1 MAGYWGK
8 GVVVAVVLSVIVCG
22 AWAQGA
28 PAPLEAPASTT
39 YVADYANLLRSE
51 DVSRVRANCTTV
63 HKDTGA
69 TLLVVTIPGMATY
82 TSERQSISTFARTH
96 YERWAEQ
103 GAFAPE
109 ARRGI
114 LLLLSRDDRKARIEL
129 GRDWAGR
136 YDGVCRQ
143 IMDRIMVPAFRG
155 GDYSE
160 GIVAGVR
167 ALDRMAR
174 GGEVAPVRKDNGRT
188 AVGLLLAALGI
199 GGFWSFIIMIV
210 RSGTGGGRGGSSLGG
225 GYSGYGRYAAGSG
238 FRGGFGGGGFG
249 GGGGATGG
257 W

>member
-1 MAGYWGK
+1 MAGYWGRRVFITVLV
-8 GVVVAVVLSVIVCG
+8 GVMGWSVWAEG
-22 AWAQGA
+22 ALPSLAA
-28 PAPLEAPASTT
+28 PSSTT

-51 DVSRVRANCTTV
+51 DVLRVQERCAALRKDSGVTV
-63 HKDTGA
+63 
-69 TLLVVTIPGMATY
+69 LVVTIPGMASY
-82 TSERQSISTFARTH
+82 TPERQSISTFARTH
-96 YERWAEQ
+96 YERWAEE

-136 YDGVCRQ
+136 YDEVCRQ
-143 IMDRIMVPAFRG
+143 IMDGIMVPAFRG

-167 ALDRMAR
+167 ALERMAR
-174 GGEVAPVRKDNGRT
+174 GGEVPEKKDNGRT
-188 AVGLLLAALGI
+188 AVGLLLAAMGI
-199 GGFWSFIIMIV
+199 GGFWLFIMLLV
-210 RSGTGGGRGGSSLGG
+210 RSGTGGGRGGSSLGV
-225 GYSGYGRYAAGSG
+225 GYSGYGRYAAGGG